1 MRRALLGAFTV
12 LAAFVWPG
20 ASNAATVTEYP
31 LAAGTGPSR
40 IVVGPDARLWFTDA
54 SSSDVGVIGLDGTLG
69 GRFSVAASATPTGIV
84 RGPDG
89 NLWFVEKTNNAVGR
103 ITPTGTVTEFSLAT
117 LQANSGPL
125 EIALGPNGLL
135 YFTEANVDRIA
146 SINPLAGS
154 DAMILASLME
164 STIVPSGSGAG
175 AAGLRGITPGPDG
188 RLWFTEATVD
198 RVGNVT
204 ANLATIN
211 EYSTGISAASAP
223 TGIAA
228 GPDGAL
234 WFTESSGSRIGR
246 IPTAGTPVGQFS
258 LPTAGAGPTEI
269 ALGPDAA
276 LWFSENSADQIG
288 RIDPVS
294 HAVMEFPLAKG
305 SGPQGIVAGPDGAV
319 WFTEFGRDRIGRLS
333 LTSSTPLPT
342 TTPPT
347 TTTIPPST
355 TTIPPITTPQPR
367 PAPQLSA
374 AKLSRT
380 VFVAENQGASL
391 AAKTKRGTDV
401 SYRDSEAATTTFA
414 VLKAVVGHEKGKR
427 CAAGRPGKHQ
437 KRCTRY
443 VSVGSFT
450 HQDQSGNVKVHFTG
464 RLGGHKLKPGRYI
477 LALRPEASGK
487 SGPTV
492 KLSFRIVA

>member
-1 MRRALLGAFTV
+1 MRRRALLGAVTV

-31 LAAGTGPSR
+31 LAAGAGPSR
-40 IVVGPDARLWFTDA
+40 IAVGPDARLWFTDA

-69 GRFSVAASATPTGIV
+69 GRFSVATSATPTGMV

-89 NLWFVEKTNNAVGR
+89 NMWFVEKTNNAVGR
-103 ITPTGTVTEFSLAT
+103 ITPTGTVTEFSLAA

-164 STIVPSGSGAG
+164 SVSVPSGSGAG
-175 AAGLRGITPGPDG
+175 TAGLTGITPGPDG
-188 RLWFTEATVD
+188 RLWFTEATAD

-223 TGIAA
+223 TGIAV

-234 WFTESSGSRIGR
+234 WFTEDGGSRIGR
-246 IPTAGTPVGQFS
+246 IPTAGAPVSQFS

-276 LWFSENSADQIG
+276 LWFSESSSDQIG

-305 SGPQGIVAGPDGAV
+305 SGPQGIVAGPDGAI

-333 LTSSTPLPT
+333 LTSSTPPTTTPPSTT

-347 TTTIPPST
+347 TMPRF
-355 TTIPPITTPQPR
+355 R

-391 AAKTKRGTDV
+391 AAKTRRGTNV

-414 VLKAVVGHEKGKR
+414 VLKAVIGHEKGKR
-427 CAAGRPGKHQ
+427 CGAGRPGKHQ
-437 KRCTRY
+437 KLCTRY
-443 VSVGSFT
+443 VPVGSFT
-450 HQDQSGNVKVHFTG
+450 HRDRAGNIKVHFTG
-464 RLGGHKLKPGRYI
+464 RVGAHKLKPGRYT
-477 LALRPEASGK
+477 LALTPQASGK
-487 SGPTV
+487 TGRTV
-492 KLSFRIVA
+492 KLSFRVVA